1 VGGICR
7 AGQRIFGLSCSPL
20 HPILLSVMNNT
31 ILAIEVLWKIAGHF
45 LFNPTA
51 AGIILFFVVGL
62 GAWTMIY
69 KHNHNC

>member
-1 VGGICR
+1 
-7 AGQRIFGLSCSPL
+7 
-20 HPILLSVMNNT
+20 MNNT

-51 AGIILFFVVGL
+51 AGIILFFVMGL
-62 GAWTMIY
+62 GTWTMIY